1 MMSRPLVSV
10 ICLCHNHSQFVSVAI
25 QSVFDQTHP
34 DVELIIVDDGSI
46 DGSKNQIEKEITGQE
61 ISFINIENPL
71 GNCKA
76 FNLGLKKS
84 SGSYI
89 IDLAADDV
97 LLPKRI
103 EEGLKTFHTK
113 KIGIEFCNVLNI
125 DDEEHELGRHFSE
138 KSYIPEGDIYVDLI
152 KKYLISSPGMMI
164 KREVLESLN
173 GYDEEL
179 SYEDFDFWIRSSK
192 QYHYGYT
199 NKTLVKKRNIPG
211 SLSKKQFKF
220 LTKHQKSTLRVCQKI
235 RALNQSKKENIA
247 LRNRCL
253 YEVRQCLKQGNLN
266 LIPKFLKLSI

>member
-1 MMSRPLVSV
+1 MSIPLVSV

-34 DVELIIVDDGSI
+34 SVELILVDDGST
-46 DGSKNQIEKEITGQE
+46 DGSKNQIEKKITDKEIY
-61 ISFINIENPL
+61 FINIKNPL

-103 EEGLKTFHTK
+103 EEGLKTFHAK
-113 KIGIEFCNVLNI
+113 KISIEFCNVLNI
-125 DDEEHELGRHFSE
+125 DDEGHELGRHFSKE
-138 KSYIPEGDIYVDLI
+138 SYIPEGDVYVDLI
-152 KKYLISSPGMMI
+152 KKYLISPPGMMI
-164 KREVLESLN
+164 KREVLEYLN
-173 GYDEEL
+173 GYDEKL
-179 SYEDFDFWIRSSK
+179 SYEDFDFWIRSSR

-199 NKTLVKKRNIPG
+199 TKTLVKKRNIPG
-211 SLSKKQFKF
+211 SLSKKQFSL

-235 RALNQSKKENIA
+235 KALNRSKKENIA

-253 YEVRQCLKQGNLN
+253 YEIKQCLKQGNLN
-266 LIPKFLKLSI
+266 LIPEFLKLSF